1 MGLERK
7 LAGGVAA
14 VAASVLPFA
23 LDVPGAAAA
32 EHAEASRGF
41 DHRFRNGSGVT
52 VTCHVDGFS
61 SVFRESG
68 DPTFDASA
76 FTSTSGPDS
85 CDAFVTATAR
95 YRNASGS
102 ARESSASG
110 ENFVNLFN
118 DDVASDYV
126 VTHSVFF
133 EFCMDNCSVT
143 FETRPK

>member
-23 LDVPGAAAA
+23 LDVPGAAAF
-32 EHAEASRGF
+32 EHADASRGF
-41 DHRFRNGSGVT
+41 DYSFRNGSGVT
-52 VTCHVDGFS
+52 VTCHIDGFAS
-61 SVFRESG
+61 LARDTG
-68 DPTFDASA
+68 DPTYDASA
-76 FTSTSGPDS
+76 LTSTSGPDG
-85 CDAFVTATAR
+85 CDAFVTADAR
-95 YRNASGS
+95 YRNAGGS

-110 ENFVNLFN
+110 ENFVSLFN

-133 EFCMDNCSVT
+133 EFCQENCFVS
-143 FETRPK
+143 FETSPK